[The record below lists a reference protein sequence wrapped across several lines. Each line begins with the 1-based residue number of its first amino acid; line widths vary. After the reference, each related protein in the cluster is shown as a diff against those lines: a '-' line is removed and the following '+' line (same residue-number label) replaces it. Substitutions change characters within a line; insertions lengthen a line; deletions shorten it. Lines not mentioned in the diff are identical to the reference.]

1 MSITP
6 VEQHQNQAIAQ
17 KLGISGEK
25 VTSMAG
31 LKINNKV
38 LGKSAI
44 KKNGGHSFKWQTL

>member
-1 MSITP
+1 MPITP

-17 KLGISGEK
+17 KLGILGEK
-25 VTSMAG
+25 VTSMAD
-31 LKINNKV
+31 LKINKV